1 MINHHSM
8 QVVFVTATV
17 GGGHVAGNVAVLQS
31 DGVLAFNDQ
40 TLGVVGCEGG
50 IFYCDIRSA
59 VNSRAAHAAG
69 GIRAAIHVD
78 GAAAPVT
85 ADSRG
90 GIPLRVHGQVAG
102 NGRAAAGGLDAAGV
116 ALCGVDGGIRDGHC
130 GALSIAE
137 HPVAVDGGGIHRGAC
152 DRHIGTVQCQ
162 KTGILSVEIAV
173 LRVGG
178 IAAGLFDGHIVEGG
192 RHSVCPQ
199 GIFIITGGGVRF
211 TGDRSIVLQGSSGGA
226 VGHLTAAAESPAGL
240 QVFHGNGN
248 SLVVVIQ
255 FHLNDLI
262 LGQIIQSAFLRT
274 LLEFYGDGRVVCHR
288 KGHGLVAGLK
298 GRAARHLSARAAV
311 AIGRSLPIGSAVAI
325 GSAAVVGGATVCVV
339 TVGLCRSL
347 TGRGAAIRGA
357 AVCIVT
363 IGLCSSLAGRS
374 LAAGSLIA
382 VRGTVAV
389 IRFRGSLTGGSLA
402 AGSPIAARGT
412 VVIIRFRGS
421 LTGRS
426 LAARSPIAVRRTVAV
441 IRFCGSFPG
450 RSFAIGSIIAIG
462 RLGSG

>member
-1 MINHHSM
+1 M
-8 QVVFVTATV
+8 
-17 GGGHVAGNVAVLQS
+17 
-31 DGVLAFNDQ
+31 
-40 TLGVVGCEGG
+40 
-50 IFYCDIRSA
+50 
-59 VNSRAAHAAG
+59 
-69 GIRAAIHVD
+69 
-78 GAAAPVT
+78 
-85 ADSRG
+85 
-90 GIPLRVHGQVAG
+90 
-102 NGRAAAGGLDAAGV
+102 
-116 ALCGVDGGIRDGHC
+116 DGGIRDGHC

-137 HPVAVDGGGIHRGAC
+137 YPVAVDGGGIHRSAC
-152 DRHIGTVQCQ
+152 DRHVRTVQCQ

-173 LRVGG
+173 LRVRG
-178 IAAGLFDGHIVEGG
+178 IAAGLFNSHVVERG

-199 GIFIITGGGVRF
+199 GVLIITGGGVRF

-226 VGHLTAAAESPAGL
+226 VGHLTAAAESTACL
-240 QVFHGNGN
+240 QVFHGDGNG
-248 SLVVVIQ
+248 LVVVVQ
-255 FHLNDLI
+255 FHLDDLI
-262 LGQIIQSAFLRT
+262 LSQIIQSAFLRT

-288 KGHGLVAGLK
+288 KGHCFIAGFKGRVAGHLPA
-298 GRAARHLSARAAV
+298 RAAVTVRRCLPARAAV
-311 AIGRSLPIGSAVAI
+311 AIGRCLPI

-389 IRFRGSLTGGSLA
+389 IRFRGSLTG
-402 AGSPIAARGT
+402 
-412 VVIIRFRGS
+412 
-421 LTGRS
+421 RS